1 MRSSLDSDFFSA
13 PRPRIFG
20 HRGSAGTHPENTMA
34 SFQAAVDL
42 GARYLETDV
51 HLTRDGEVVVSH
63 DGDLERIC
71 GQPCIIKEMDYA
83 DLAKADAGYAFTVD
97 GKEFPFR
104 GKGLR
109 IPRLAELLTT
119 FPGAFFNIDLKPD
132 HISADMSVTVQTLR
146 MIDAAGTRRR
156 VLLASEH
163 QNRLDE
169 VRALAPGIPT
179 SFGYMEIAAFM
190 QAMASEDANYH
201 PTGDAL
207 QIPPE
212 YYSWKLATP
221 ETIAMA
227 HRHGVEVHIW
237 TVNEESTTVQLLDL
251 GVDGIMSDFPGLA
264 LKVAASRG

>member
-1 MRSSLDSDFFSA
+1 M
-13 PRPRIFG
+13 P
-20 HRGSAGTHPENTMA
+20 
-34 SFQAAVDL
+34 SFQAAADL
-42 GARYLETDV
+42 GVLYLETDV
-51 HLTRDGEVVVSH
+51 HMTRDGEIVVSH

-71 GQPCIIKEMDYA
+71 GQPGVIKEMDYA
-83 DLAKADAGYAFTVD
+83 DVAKADAGYTFTLD

-109 IPRLAELLTT
+109 IPLLAELLAA
-119 FPGAFFNIDLKPD
+119 FPNAFFNIELKPED
-132 HISADMSVTVQTLR
+132 VSITESALR
-146 MIDAAGTRRR
+146 VIDAAKMQRR
-156 VLLASEH
+156 VLLAGEH

-169 VRALAPGIPT
+169 VRAMAPGIAT
-179 SFGYMEIAAFM
+179 SFGYLDIAAFM
-190 QAMASEDANYH
+190 QALASREPAYR
-201 PTGDAL
+201 PAGDAL

-237 TVNEESTTVQLLDL
+237 TLNDEPTMREMLDL
-251 GVDGIMSDFPGLA
+251 DVDGIMSDFPSLA

>member
-1 MRSSLDSDFFSA
+1 MRPSLDSDFFDA
-13 PRPRIFG
+13 PRPRIFA

-42 GARYLETDV
+42 GASYLETDV
-51 HLTRDGEVVVSH
+51 HITRDGQIIVAH
-63 DGDLERIC
+63 DPDLERCC
-71 GQPCIIKEMDYA
+71 GGAGFIRDADYQ
-83 DLAKADAGYAFTVD
+83 DVAKTDAGYVFTLD

-109 IPRLAELLTT
+109 LPRLEELLAT
-119 FPGAFFNIDLKPD
+119 FPSAFFNIELKPED
-132 HISADMSVTVQTLR
+132 VSITQAVLR
-146 MIDAAGTRRR
+146 VIDAAKMRRR

-169 VRALAPGIPT
+169 IRLRAPGIPT
-179 SFGYMEIAAFM
+179 SFGYLEIAAFM
-190 QAMASEDANYH
+190 QALAARDSSYQ
-201 PTGDAL
+201 PKGDAL

-221 ETIAMA
+221 ETVAMA

-237 TVNEESTTVQLLDL
+237 TLNDEPAMREMLAL
-251 GVDGIMSDFPGLA
+251 GVDGIMSDFPALA
-264 LKVAASRG
+264 LKVAASSR

>member
-20 HRGSAGTHPENTMA
+20 HRGSAGTHPENTLP

-42 GARYLETDV
+42 GVRYLETDV
-51 HLTRDGEVVVSH
+51 HMTRDGEIVVSH
-63 DGDLERIC
+63 DGDLERSC
-71 GQPCIIKEMDYA
+71 GRAGVIKEMDYA
-83 DLAKADAGYAFTVD
+83 DLATADAGYTFTLD

-104 GKGLR
+104 GKRLR
-109 IPRLAELLTT
+109 IPRLAELFAT
-119 FPGAFFNIDLKPD
+119 FPNAFFNIELKPED
-132 HISADMSVTVQTLR
+132 VSITGPALR
-146 MIDAAGTRRR
+146 VIDAAKMRRR
-156 VLLASEH
+156 VLLAGEH

-169 VRALAPGIPT
+169 VRAMAPGIAT
-179 SFGYMEIAAFM
+179 SFSYLEMAAFM
-190 QAMASEDANYH
+190 QALAARDPAYQ
-201 PTGDAL
+201 PAGDAL

-227 HRHGVEVHIW
+227 HRNGVEVHIW
-237 TVNEESTTVQLLDL
+237 TLNDEPAMREMLEL
-251 GVDGIMSDFPGLA
+251 GVDGIMSDFPSLA

>member
-20 HRGSAGTHPENTMA
+20 HRGSAGTHPENTIA
-34 SFQAAVDL
+34 SFQAAIDL
-42 GARYLETDV
+42 GVRYLETDV
-51 HLTRDGEVVVSH
+51 HMTRDGEIVVSH

-71 GQPCIIKEMDYA
+71 GRPGVIKEMEYA
-83 DLAKADAGYAFTVD
+83 DLATADAGYNFTLD
-97 GKEFPFR
+97 GKDFPFR

-109 IPRLAELLTT
+109 IPRLAELLAT
-119 FPGAFFNIDLKPD
+119 FPNALWNIDLKPQD
-132 HISADMSVTVQTLR
+132 VGITERALR
-146 MIDAAGTRRR
+146 VIDGAKMHRR

-179 SFGYMEIAAFM
+179 NFGYQEIAAFM
-190 QAMASEDANYH
+190 QALASQDVNYH

-237 TVNEESTTVQLLDL
+237 TVNDESTTVQMLDL
-251 GVDGIMSDFPGLA
+251 GADGIMSDFPRLVMAVG
-264 LKVAASRG
+264 ASHR